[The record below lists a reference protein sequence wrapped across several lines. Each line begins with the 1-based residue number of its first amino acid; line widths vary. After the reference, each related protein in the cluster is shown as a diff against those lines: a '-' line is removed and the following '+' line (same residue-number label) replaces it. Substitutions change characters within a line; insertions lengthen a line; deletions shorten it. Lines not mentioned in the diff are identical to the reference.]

1 MILTEEQK
9 QELKNLKQHPWFK
22 ILEMIELEASRDL
35 GKILSIANLD
45 DENVLKTIKKNQI
58 YMTARQDLLQNVDNH
73 LQSIYTPINSL

>member
-1 MILTEEQK
+1 
-9 QELKNLKQHPWFK
+9 
-22 ILEMIELEASRDL
+22 MIELEASRDL